1 MNMLKQSSLY
11 LVLSMLVIMCAKYAK
26 LFILY
31 ADIFYT
37 YINTILQPLFGSG
50 FIGEIFRNVCT
61 LVLVPLAIAAI
72 PALVYWAIKRKQMP
86 YFIELTWVLWLIIA
100 MSSYL
105 IH

>member
-1 MNMLKQSSLY
+1 MLKQSLIY
-11 LVLSMLVIMCAKYAK
+11 LLLSMLVIMLANYVKI
-26 LFILY
+26 FIIY
-31 ADIFYT
+31 VDIFYT
-37 YINTILQPLFGSG
+37 YINARLNPLFGSG
-50 FIGEIFRNVCT
+50 FVGEIFRNTFT

-72 PALVYWAIKRKQMP
+72 PALVYKLIKRKHMP